1 MFITLDF
8 RTTSVLRHCNNN
20 NIIDTT
26 FNIYFSRNHDFNNI
40 QRFMVRVETLLYIVE
55 LYTNKF
61 VLKQRTSLKLYKIL
75 CYIILYDK

>member
-8 RTTSVLRHCNNN
+8 RTTSVSRHCNNN

-26 FNIYFSRNHDFNNI
+26 SNIYFSRNHDFNNI
-40 QRFMVRVETLLYIVE
+40 QSFMVRVETLLYIVE

-61 VLKQRTSLKLYKIL
+61 VLNRELL
-75 CYIILYDK
+75 